1 MTTRLVSRP
10 AALLAVA
17 SGALRVQYS
26 FPIVLAYATTRTRSS
41 THTRMTPRPH
51 VLQFPHP
58 VSSHNLPRQS
68 PGSNQISTLVA
79 LNASVDS
86 SEDGPALR
94 NNGEK
99 VKMRRTI
106 ARGSTLS
113 RRGKKGRRMLL
124 TRRRRKSLPKWFRR
138 LLLSSKF
145 SSVFNKIVSSSSSSE
160 EGTLI
165 VADTEEGRERPAS
178 DGKAQPTYRL
188 PGSRALRLILS
199 NPLVEFKLALLVLLS
214 SVFVAA
220 GTVQSIP
227 PFIHSI
233 IGVGENFV
241 AIIFLLEYFLR
252 WYCNGLR
259 LGHLIKPLVIVDLLS
274 ILPLAFHAL
283 PGLVS
288 CLPFGTKVL
297 EDNLLVNLRLLRLLR
312 FQRFLVD
319 FDTFERFQLAIG
331 VRWFVKDVRK
341 YHLQLAR
348 VIITIFTL
356 QSVAAGL
363 VFAAEHAANPSLSDY
378 PTALYFVLTTVT
390 TVGFGDIVPITA
402 VGRVVVCATIFAGAA
417 IIPIQLS
424 AFVNALLD
432 FRRDLEAK
440 RIAGKQTTTNRFDDN
455 EKAYELVDELQSD
468 GSYCKVKTNALLC
481 CPICNAKPHRETA
494 TFCWCCGS
502 PLWGA
507 RERASYLQVLSD
519 DDNTDGAQ
527 R

>member
-1 MTTRLVSRP
+1 
-10 AALLAVA
+10 
-17 SGALRVQYS
+17 
-26 FPIVLAYATTRTRSS
+26 
-41 THTRMTPRPH
+41 MTPRPPH
-51 VLQFPHP
+51 AVLPRHP
-58 VSSHNLPRQS
+58 ISSHNADLPHQS
-68 PGSNQISTLVA
+68 PGSKPKIPSALVA
-79 LNASVDS
+79 LHASLDRYGGDTSSSSGAESRSS
-86 SEDGPALR
+86 SEDDGPPLR
-94 NNGEK
+94 NGEK
-99 VKMRRTI
+99 VKMKRRI
-106 ARGSTLS
+106 ARGSTLTRNGKGTSRS
-113 RRGKKGRRMLL
+113 RRMMLL

-145 SSVFNKIVSSSSSSE
+145 SSVFNNIKIVSSSSSSE
-160 EGTLI
+160 EETGSVT
-165 VADTEEGRERPAS
+165 DTRSSTEEGGETPAS
-178 DGKAQPTYRL
+178 EGKALMQPTYRL

-199 NPLVEFKLALLVLLS
+199 NPVVEFKLALLVLLS

-233 IGVGENFV
+233 INFGEDFV

-252 WYCNGLR
+252 WYCNGLW

-274 ILPLAFHAL
+274 ILPLAFHAW

-312 FQRFLVD
+312 FQRFLAD
-319 FDTFERFQLAIG
+319 FETFERFQLAIG
-331 VRWFVKDVRK
+331 VRWFGNDVRK

-363 VFAAEHAANPSLSDY
+363 VFAAEHAANPGLSDY

-402 VGRVVVCATIFAGAA
+402 VGRMIVCATIFAGAA

-432 FRRDLEAK
+432 FRRDLEGK
-440 RIAGKQTTTNRFDDN
+440 RIAGKQTTTNRFNDD
-455 EKAYELVDELQSD
+455 EKAYELVDELQPD
-468 GSYCKVKTNALLC
+468 GSYDKVKTNTLLY
-481 CPICNAKPHRETA
+481 CPICNAKPHLEAA

-507 RERASYLQVLSD
+507 TAKANYLQESSD
-519 DDNTDGAQ
+519 DDRQ
-527 R
+527 H